1 MHFVIINQLEIFSNF
16 PCDFIFYIYFYYL
29 EIFYLIIFMEF
40 IGINIIC
47 YITMK
52 IYFNTL
58 IFGFIETFYEL
69 AFLGIIFSKC

>member
-1 MHFVIINQLEIFSNF
+1 
-16 PCDFIFYIYFYYL
+16 
-29 EIFYLIIFMEF
+29 MEF